1 MCVRQY
7 IQIHGVAAMND
18 HSMKKKKKKKKK
30 KNEQRIENRIEI
42 IKKNCFTPEFLK

>member
-18 HSMKKKKKKKKK
+18 HSMKKKKKKKTSKESK
-30 KNEQRIENRIEI
+30 TVSKLLRKIVSPLS
-42 IKKNCFTPEFLK
+42 F